1 MKRREFITLL
11 GGVAAAW
18 PLAARAQERKRMR
31 HIGVLVPAT
40 GNDPD
45 FQAGIGAF
53 QQGLAQFGWIIGRT
67 IIALPRV
74 GTRRCRY
81 WPLISSEDRRPLV
94 SSSRS
99 CRRAMTTR

>member
-1 MKRREFITLL
+1 MKRREVITLL

-45 FQAGIGAF
+45 FQAWIGAF
-53 QQGLAQFGWIIGRT
+53 QQGLAQFGWIIGRSVR
-67 IIALPRV
+67 ID
-74 GTRRCRY
+74 TR
-81 WPLISSEDRRPLV
+81 WAG
-94 SSSRS
+94 SRADDIRKEAAELAAS
-99 CRRAMTTR
+99 TPDVILAHGA